1 MVELVVNGD
10 DFVKIKVGVSNRH
23 IHLCK
28 SDVDILFGEGYEFTK
43 RNDLSQTGEYACSEV
58 VKVSTDKYE
67 FPYVRVLGPIRN
79 YTQVEVSMSDA
90 LKLGINPPIRDS
102 GDLENSESVWLE
114 GPNGKIF
121 KKNCCIRANRHIHC
135 NKLDN
140 IGHNNGD
147 IVKVLSNGKIM
158 DNVHIKEND
167 SYVLEL
173 HIDKDDAMEYGVNT
187 GDYIELE

>member
-1 MVELVVNGD
+1 M
-10 DFVKIKVGVSNRH
+10 KIKVGVSNRH

-28 SDVDILFGEGYEFTK
+28 TDADILFGKDYEFKK
-43 RNDLSQTGEYACSEV
+43 RNDLTQTGEFACEEV

-67 FPYVRVLGPIRN
+67 FPYVRVLGPLRD
-79 YTQVEVSMSDA
+79 YTQVEVSLSDSN
-90 LKLGINPPIRDS
+90 LLGINPPVRDS

-140 IGHNNGD
+140 IGHTNGD
-147 IVKVLSNGKIM
+147 IVNASFNGKTIN
-158 DNVHIKEND
+158 DVHIKEKE

-173 HIDKDDAMEYGVNT
+173 HIDKDDALEFGLNT
-187 GDYIELE
+187 GDYIDLE

>member
-1 MVELVVNGD
+1 M
-10 DFVKIKVGVSNRH
+10 KIRVGVSNRH

-28 SDVDILFGEGYEFTK
+28 SDADILFGKNYEFNK
-43 RNDLSQTGEYACSEV
+43 RNDLFQPGEYACEEV

-67 FPYVRVLGPIRN
+67 FPYVRVLGPLRG
-79 YTQVEVSMSDA
+79 YTQVEVSMDDSK
-90 LKLGINPPIRDS
+90 LLGINPPVRDS

-147 IVKVLSNGKIM
+147 IVSVTVNDVIIN
-158 DNVHIKEND
+158 DVHIKEKD

-173 HIDKDDAMEYGVNT
+173 HIDKSDASLFGLNT
-187 GDYIELE
+187 GDYIDLE

>member
-1 MVELVVNGD
+1 MKVS
-10 DFVKIKVGVSNRH
+10 VGVSNRH

-28 SDVDILFGEGYEFTK
+28 EDADILFGENYIFQKK
-43 RNDLSQTGEYACSEV
+43 RDLTQTGEYACEEV
-58 VKVSTDKYE
+58 VKVSTENYE
-67 FPYVRVLGPIRN
+67 FPYVRVLGPLRN
-79 YTQVEVSMSDA
+79 YTQVEISLDDSK
-90 LKLGINPPIRDS
+90 LLGINPPVRDS

-135 NKLDN
+135 NKSDN

-147 IVKVLSNGKIM
+147 IVTININGKIM
-158 DNVHIKEND
+158 DDVHIKEKD

-173 HIDKDDAMEYGVNT
+173 HVDKNDASEFELNN
-187 GDYIELE
+187 GDYIDLE